1 MITNTFSERD
11 TKLRFLFRELD
22 RRIKDK
28 YDFVLKID
36 MEIMEELFNNQTVL
50 QFKLVLKHKHERLYL
65 NQTISNMV
73 HLMRSFDNSFEY
85 MFQDI
90 ETKLF
95 EYLDKEKKPYEIQN
109 QYEILQE
116 LLPEKK
122 ELKEKPKK
130 LKI

>member
-1 MITNTFSERD
+1 MITDTFSERD
-11 TKLRFLFRELD
+11 IKLRFLFRELD
-22 RRIKDK
+22 RRIKNK

-65 NQTISNMV
+65 NQTISNMA
-73 HLMRSFDNSFEY
+73 HLMRAFDNSFEW

-90 ETKLF
+90 EAKLF
-95 EYLDKEKKPYEIQN
+95 KYLDEEKKPYEVKK
-109 QYEILQE
+109 QYDILQE
-116 LLPEKK
+116 MLPVNNEV
-122 ELKEKPKK
+122 KEKPKK